1 MDRKL
6 ILPAEVKVCA
16 TCSYWDGE
24 RKIDPELQVVVVDES
39 VAGECLVREID
50 CPSTQ
55 DVRGINGE
63 CSWESLAPDALD
75 ADIDA
80 IAEAADLAADT
91 PAVAA
96 GTASRA

>member
-16 TCSYWDGE
+16 TCSFWDGE
-24 RKIDPELQVVVVDES
+24 RKIDAELQVVVVDES

-50 CPSTQ
+50 CPSMQ

-63 CSWESLAPDALD
+63 CAWESLGPDVLD
-75 ADIDA
+75 ASIDPV
-80 IAEAADLAADT
+80 AEAAAADLAADT
-91 PAVAA
+91 TSAGAA
-96 GTASRA
+96 SQA